1 MKGIQMRFTR
11 TIGLLA
17 ITLAASGC
25 SVLEYKPVGKE
36 TLKNAQGH
44 TIGYR
49 ERLCDCKAGE
59 DIDRVVLFTPRYSE
73 RGTVIA
79 YEERIKGGVVLWD
92 TRGKRVGS
100 RYVDLRSRGSN
111 ARNSG
116 LTIVFVPREA
126 ERLAA
131 QEQIAQVTI
140 EDIKQHLGLN

>member
-1 MKGIQMRFTR
+1 MRFIR

-49 ERLCDCKAGE
+49 ERLCDCAAGE

-73 RGTVIA
+73 RGSVIA
-79 YEERIKGGVVLWD
+79 YEERIKNGVVLWD

-111 ARNSG
+111 ARNTG

-140 EDIKQHLGLN
+140 EDIKQHLGIQN